1 MSLFFSRHGG
11 LRVSGAHGRWPGGVR
26 PVRFGKVEGE
36 LEKCESR
43 GAGPATD
50 RPDMVLPARFPGEAP
65 VERLPVRK
73 GEPADQT
80 SKIVPQM
87 EVPPLVSRHPLE
99 HPAAALPDLV
109 DEKGE
114 HGEHPEHVAQMVAAV
129 AAGVLET
136 VHVPGLERLEGLVFN
151 GPPAMGAS
159 RDRPRH
165 SRFISD
171 AGPSAT
177 RVPHGGSD
185 RFPPW
190 IATADPCKSVVG
202 PTSHPS
208 RIRPCPE
215 PSQGRCPPAKR
226 ASGGF
231 ADGPRPVQ
239 APALPVRKPDFHF
252 CRFPAHMPLSRFA
265 GRSLRRRED
274 NVTLSKEM
282 ESLVLSHTLENVAQK
297 WVPAQLR
304 GTCLA
309 MRKSGTRIE
318 IKFDQRIVTGQNS
331 QPHPLIDA

>member
-1 MSLFFSRHGG
+1 MSVIPASGFSALLAVDLAFWSGSG
-11 LRVSGAHGRWPGGVR
+11 VSGAHGRWPGGVR

-73 GEPADQT
+73 GKPADQT

-165 SRFISD
+165 SRFMSD

-185 RFPPW
+185 RLPPW

-215 PSQGRCPPAKR
+215 PSSSTMRVRQACFRRLRGWPATRSGAR
-226 ASGGF
+226 A
-231 ADGPRPVQ
+231 PRPK
-239 APALPVRKPDFHF
+239 A
-252 CRFPAHMPLSRFA
+252 
-265 GRSLRRRED
+265 
-274 NVTLSKEM
+274 
-282 ESLVLSHTLENVAQK
+282 
-297 WVPAQLR
+297 
-304 GTCLA
+304 
-309 MRKSGTRIE
+309 
-318 IKFDQRIVTGQNS
+318 
-331 QPHPLIDA
+331 